1 MKMLL
6 IYPPQWIPTSPY
18 LSVPLLAGQLR
29 AAGYEADTLDL
40 NVRFFRSILNE
51 AHLRSCLDRAK
62 EIYRR
67 LCETIPA
74 EYPDAEARF
83 ASFDPETKTLLL
95 RFRKLGAFLSSNRSE
110 LERSSFFAGN
120 TARFDDADAF
130 LSLDEIVGQVEDA
143 VNVLRSKTD
152 FYDPEKLFDAK
163 MIVQEA
169 LKIASLPYAPNELIW
184 DNYFCSPFLPMN
196 WENINKLCRD
206 PMYNMYIDFFVRTA
220 EELARKDYDGIGISV
235 PDLSQIV
242 GGFTLA
248 RILKEKTGAKVFL
261 GGNYITQNKED
272 FKRHPELFG
281 EYADGLM
288 TGDGELSIVKIAS
301 FLEGRTSIGEI
312 YGMLYRAPD
321 GTVAEGPV
329 PPRLRMDDTVPA
341 DFSDVD
347 LSLYYSPE
355 IVLPFQFSKGCYW
368 GKCAFCDYYY
378 GQQCFDI
385 KSVGRAVDEMEL
397 YQKQYGISHFL
408 FIDEAIPPKYYERF
422 AKEVLRRK
430 LRVFYYSFARLE
442 REFTPET
449 LRTLYASGCRILM
462 WGYECS
468 APRLLEMMNK
478 GIAPDTRL
486 DIIRASH
493 NAGIWNNALFIIGYP
508 TETAAEIEETLNVI
522 KNNRDIIN
530 SCTPSNFSLKK
541 NAVIMKDAA
550 ANGVKSYAPKGEF
563 YTVYADEIDGVSQQ
577 ERREIRRQFHLDF
590 ITENRNC
597 LWPVVY
603 SDFDNT
609 LLYLERYGLP
619 YVSGYR
625 SKRAICPMFR

>member
-29 AAGYEADTLDL
+29 TAGYEVDTLDL

-51 AHLRSCLDRAK
+51 AHLRECLTKAK
-62 EIYRR
+62 DIYRE
-67 LCETIPA
+67 LSETIPSR
-74 EYPDAEARF
+74 YPDAEARF
-83 ASFDPETKTLLL
+83 ASFDPDTKTLLL
-95 RFRKLGAFLSSNRSE
+95 RFRKLGAYLNSNRSE
-110 LERSSFFAGN
+110 LERASFFAGN
-120 TARFDDADAF
+120 TARFSDSDTF
-130 LSLDEIVGQVEDA
+130 LSLDEIVGQVDRA
-143 VNVLRSKTD
+143 VEVLCSKTD

-184 DNYFCSPFLPMN
+184 DNYFCSPFLPMD
-196 WENINKLCRD
+196 WVNIDKVCRD
-206 PMYNMYIDFFVRTA
+206 PVYNIYLDFFSHWA
-220 EELARKDYDGIGISV
+220 EKIAARGYDGVCISV

-248 RILKEKTGAKVFL
+248 RILKEKTDAFVTL
-261 GGNYITQNKED
+261 GGNYITQNKND

-281 EYADGLM
+281 TYADGLM
-288 TGDGELSIVKIAS
+288 TGDGELAILKLAS
-301 FLEGRTSIGEI
+301 YLEDRTSLSEI
-312 YGMLYRAPD
+312 YGMLYRGRD
-321 GTVAEGPV
+321 GIVEEGPAA
-329 PPRLRMDDTVPA
+329 PRLCMDETASA

-347 LSLYYSPE
+347 FSLYYSPE

-378 GQQCFDI
+378 GQQEFDI
-385 KSVGRAVDEMEL
+385 KSVTRAADEMEE
-397 YQKQYGISHFL
+397 YRDKYGITRFL
-408 FIDEAIPPKYYERF
+408 FIDEALPPKYYLNF
-422 AKEVLRRK
+422 AKEVLRRRM
-430 LRVFYYSFARLE
+430 RVFYYSFARLE
-442 REFTPET
+442 REYTPE
-449 LRTLYASGCRILM
+449 LLQTLYASGCRILM

-468 APRLLEMMNK
+468 APRLLEKMNK
-478 GIAPDTRL
+478 GIAADARL
-486 DIIRASH
+486 DIMRASH
-493 NAGIWNNALFIIGYP
+493 SAGIWNNALFIIGYP
-508 TETAAEIEETLNVI
+508 TETPKEIEATLDVI
-522 KNNRDIIN
+522 KRNRDFIN

-563 YTVYADEIDGVSQQ
+563 YTVYADEIEGVSQQ

-625 SKRAICPMFR
+625 SERAICPMFR